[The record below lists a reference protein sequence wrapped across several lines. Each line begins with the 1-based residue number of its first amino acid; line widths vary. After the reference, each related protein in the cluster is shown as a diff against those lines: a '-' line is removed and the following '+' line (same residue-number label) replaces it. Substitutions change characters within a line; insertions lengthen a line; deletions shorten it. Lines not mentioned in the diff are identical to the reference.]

1 MKVLSKGQKIR
12 SKNIKVLWKN
22 ESLVKKKYRI
32 KVLPKNKGLA

>member
-22 ESLVKKKYRI
+22 ESLVKKK
-32 KVLPKNKGLA
+32 KKDKSFAKK